1 MKISEQWLREWVD
14 PAISSADLEAQLTMS
29 GLEVEGV
36 EDAAPPLE
44 QVVVGRVTS
53 LRPHPDADKLRV
65 ARVDVGQPEALEI
78 VCGAPNVVEGGCFP
92 TALIGATLPGGLT
105 IKAAKLRGVDSE
117 GMLCSARELG
127 LSEEGGGLMMLPA
140 DSPVGKTL
148 MEALALDDRIF
159 EIALTPNR
167 SDCLSVAGIA
177 REVGVLNRHDLT
189 PVKIDPVAPAIDD
202 TFPVVLS
209 DPADCPRYVGRVIR
223 GLDPDA
229 QTPVWMQERLRRSG
243 LRSLGPLVDVTNYV
257 MLELGQPLHAFD
269 LHRLSG
275 KIDVRRARPGEQLE
289 LLNGQLV
296 ELGDDVLLI
305 TDDSG
310 PLALAGIMGGEQS
323 GVADD
328 TCDIFL
334 ESAFFSPTSIAGRA
348 RRFGLHTDASHRF
361 ERGVDPGLQAIAVE
375 RATRLF
381 LDISGGEAGPLVD
394 TREDAHLPASP
405 TIRLRQ
411 SRINLLLGAEIPAA
425 EVTEIL
431 QRLELAVTEG
441 DGEWQVTP
449 PGFRFDLTIE
459 TDLIEEVGRIYG
471 YDRLPG
477 KLPDGQLSMAGR
489 AEAELSLQ
497 QLRNVLVQRGYQEAI
512 TYSFVD
518 PEHQRLLE
526 PDLVPVALAN
536 PIASDLSV
544 MRTNLWPGLLK
555 ALGYNQK
562 RQQSRVRLFESGLN
576 FRPRGGDVIQDAYLA
591 AVACGEVNP
600 QQWGEPA
607 RAMDF
612 FDLKGDVEA
621 LLALTGS
628 DDWTFRA
635 AEHPALHPGQTA
647 RVERAGEPVG
657 WLGAL
662 HPRIARALDLDGDIY
677 LMEIRV
683 DALTRSRVPWL
694 KELSKF
700 PASRRDLAVVVP
712 ENVTV
717 EQVLACVREHGGERL
732 REVTLFDVYR
742 GKGIPEGAKN
752 LAFSLILQDF
762 SANLTDETVE
772 QITSKIIAGLE
783 SGLGATL
790 RV

>member
-127 LSEEGGGLMMLPA
+127 LSEEGGGLMVLPA

-526 PDLVPVALAN
+526 PDLAPVALAN

>member
-1 MKISEQWLREWVD
+1 MKISEQWLREWVN
-14 PAISSADLEAQLTMS
+14 PPISSADLEAQLTMS
-29 GLEVEGV
+29 GLEVEDV
-36 EDAAPPLE
+36 EDAAPALE
-44 QVVVGRVTS
+44 RVVVAKVTA

-65 ARVDVGQPEALEI
+65 ATVDVGQSELLEI
-78 VCGAPNVVEGGCFP
+78 VCGAPNVVEGGYFP
-92 TALIGATLPGGLT
+92 TALVGATLPGGLV
-105 IKAAKLRGVDSE
+105 IKAAKLRGVDSQ

-127 LSEEGGGLMMLPA
+127 LSEEGAGLMPLPA
-140 DSPVGKTL
+140 GSPVGMPL
-148 MEALALDDRIF
+148 SEALGLDDRIF

-189 PVKIDPVAPAIDD
+189 PLRIDPVAPAIDD

-209 DPADCPRYVGRVIR
+209 DPEDCPRYVGRVIR
-223 GLDPDA
+223 GLDPA
-229 QTPVWMQERLRRSG
+229 AETPLWMQERLRRSG

-275 KIDVRRARPGEQLE
+275 KIEVRRARPGDTLE
-289 LLNGQLV
+289 LLNGQHV
-296 ELGDDVLLI
+296 EPEDDVLLI

-328 TCDIFL
+328 TSNIFL

-361 ERGVDPGLQAIAVE
+361 ERGVDPELQAIAVE

-381 LDISGGEAGPLVD
+381 LDIGGGQAGPLVD
-394 TREDAHLPASP
+394 TREEAYLPVSP

-411 SRINLLLGAEIPAA
+411 SRIDLLLGASIPAT

-431 QRLELAVTEG
+431 QRLELEVEAGE
-441 DGEWQVTP
+441 GEWRVRP

-459 TDLIEEVGRIYG
+459 TDLIEEIGRIYG
-471 YDRLPG
+471 YDLLPG
-477 KLPDGQLSMAGR
+477 KLPSGELSMAGR
-489 AEAELSLQ
+489 AEGELSLQ
-497 QLRNVLVQRGYQEAI
+497 QLRDVLVQRGYQEAI

-518 PEHQRLLE
+518 PEHQQLLE
-526 PDLVPVALAN
+526 PDLAPVALAN

-544 MRTNLWPGLLK
+544 MRTTLWPGLLK

-562 RQQSRVRLFESGLN
+562 RQQNRVRLFESGLN
-576 FRPRGGDVIQDAYLA
+576 FRPRDNEVIQDAYLA
-591 AVACGEVNP
+591 AVVCGEVNP

-607 RAMDF
+607 RTVDF

-621 LLALTGS
+621 LLALSGI
-628 DDWTFRA
+628 DDWGFRA
-635 AEHPALHPGQTA
+635 AEHPALHPGQSA
-647 RVERAGEPVG
+647 RIQRGGEAVG

-662 HPRIARALDLDGDIY
+662 HPRIGRALDLDGDIY

-683 DALTRSRVPWL
+683 DALTRARVPWL

-712 ENVTV
+712 ERVSVAEALN
-717 EQVLACVREHGGERL
+717 CIREHGGERL

-742 GKGIPEGAKN
+742 GKGVPGDSKS

-762 SANLTDETVE
+762 AANLRDDTVE
-772 QITSKIIAGLE
+772 QITSKIIAGLADR
-783 SGLGATL
+783 LGATL